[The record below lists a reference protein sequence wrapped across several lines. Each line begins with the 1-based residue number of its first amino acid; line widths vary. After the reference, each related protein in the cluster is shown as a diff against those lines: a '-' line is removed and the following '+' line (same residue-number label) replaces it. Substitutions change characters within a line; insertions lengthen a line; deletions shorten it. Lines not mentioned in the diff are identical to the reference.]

1 MHILTK
7 QNENMKNNTWE
18 ILNAK
23 RSTCNESEAKKMAGC
38 LAEGGERV
46 IAYFPTESAMR
57 HADLIAAAPEMLAA
71 LRGLMNQAANDAER
85 YALDGSEPIWAWISD
100 ASDIIA
106 KAEGKA

>member
-1 MHILTK
+1 
-7 QNENMKNNTWE
+7 MKNNTWE

-23 RSTCNESEAKKMAGC
+23 RSTCNESEAKEMAGC

-46 IAYFPTESAMR
+46 ICYFPTESSMR
-57 HADLIAAAPEMLAA
+57 QARLIAAAPELLAA
-71 LRGLMNQAANDAER
+71 LRGLMQQAAKDAEG
-85 YALDGSEPIWAWISD
+85 YAREGSEPIWAWIAD